1 MASFPVAR
9 IRQAERLA
17 LAQGRELMPIAGAA
31 AADFIASRFAPP
43 ARVLAV
49 AGPGNN
55 GGDALTAA
63 TRLKALGYAVD
74 LYLPSGPEALPPD
87 ASRAWLRWH
96 EAGDASLAAL
106 PDPDGYAVVIDGLFG
121 IGLNRPLEASWQ
133 VLIDRLNSGAAPVLA
148 LDVPSGIDADTGQA
162 LGRPV
167 RARWTLSFIAMARGL
182 EAPGAG
188 RDAAGECHVHD
199 LGVAMPPPA
208 ATD

>member
-1 MASFPVAR
+1 M
-9 IRQAERLA
+9 
-17 LAQGRELMPIAGAA
+17 
-31 AADFIASRFAPP
+31 
-43 ARVLAV
+43 
-49 AGPGNN
+49 
-55 GGDALTAA
+55 
-63 TRLKALGYAVD
+63 
-74 LYLPSGPEALPPD
+74 PPD

-96 EAGDASLAAL
+96 EAGGASLAAV
-106 PDPDGYAVVIDGLFG
+106 PDLDGYAVVIDGLFG

-182 EAPGAG
+182 EVPGEG
-188 RDAAGECHVHD
+188 REAAGECHVHD

-208 ATD
+208 ATG